1 MAKEAETAAPT
12 EEKADETAALPTAKD
27 EPGIGDIAPIAGQ
40 PVATTAVQQVLSP
53 LEDHLAEQRCVLV
66 EAVNDNPMAN
76 PALAGVAP
84 KPRCKHCRTLL
95 ADGRC
100 VEPECGKEQ
109 VDA

>member
-1 MAKEAETAAPT
+1 MEKEAETAAPT
-12 EEKADETAALPTAKD
+12 EEKADETAALPTA
-27 EPGIGDIAPIAGQ
+27 EEQPGNIAPIAGQ

-66 EAVNDNPMAN
+66 EVVNNNPMAN

-84 KPRCKHCRTLL
+84 KPRCKHCLTLL